1 MKKLIAS
8 IMASL
13 MLVSSSGINVFAE
26 NTVEIQEITLT
37 LTKDP
42 FTIGSDE
49 NKRAGYTVSTNVV
62 ATGGHDMFKYQWRN
76 NVVGV
81 LKTETNSTFT
91 FGNED
96 VDYRKTFVKVTP
108 VDENGNE
115 IGAAVEKEVEYV
127 NSPFT
132 RTGRRKVAADTETMN
147 SYLTSPPENK
157 FTVDGKSFILLDEF
171 YSKTESFYILADD
184 FYGKRVF
191 DTGLVS
197 EDEEYNPL
205 MFFRSTASTSGTAS
219 SGEGN
224 MAYWLNN
231 DFLENGNDGMKLP
244 DSIIENLAVHKWH
257 NAQNKNWSNTN
268 EKLKVALLGKADFV
282 KYFGKFGVGGPT
294 LVDRWWLRDSQG
306 LANTN
311 ETNQLGPFTVI
322 CEHNIVEGTGSTLVS
337 NYVRPAFYLTEN
349 FFKTVKI
356 DLMSAGEN
364 VKKMLLE
371 RYGEATLLE
380 LYDGQELADAG
391 MVSVPEVTEINLY
404 GKVKAGNKIS
414 AEYTYYHEKNKAD
427 ATTDYG
433 FEISAS
439 KGGSA
444 EITVENVSE
453 YTIPADAAGKYITYY
468 VIPKDEIGITG
479 KKIYSES
486 ALIGEAPEAAP
497 TQTAITD
504 SEGNA
509 VESLATADE
518 LKISMTLNNT
528 ASDAKDVVV
537 LCGIYDKD
545 DNLLAN
551 CAEKVSIPA
560 QSTALSEAVRV
571 INPTYAEGNYAKIM
585 IWDSLVEMNSY
596 YSFEIR

>member
-26 NTVEIQEITLT
+26 NTVQIESVTLT
-37 LTKDP
+37 ATKDP
-42 FTIGSDE
+42 LTVGAEE
-49 NKRAGYTVSTNVV
+49 NKRAGFTVSTSVT
-62 ATGGHDMFKYQWRN
+62 ATGGHNLFKYQWDMN
-76 NVVGV
+76 GTV
-81 LKTETNSTFT
+81 LKTETNSTFII
-91 FGNED
+91 GND
-96 VDYRKTFVKVTP
+96 NSNYKTIYVTVTP

-115 IGAAVEKEVEYV
+115 IGAGKRVNLEYV
-127 NSPFT
+127 GSPFT
-132 RTGRRKVAADTETMN
+132 RTGRRNIASSMAAMN
-147 SYLTSPPENK
+147 DYLTTPPENK
-157 FTVDGKSFILLDEF
+157 FTVDGKSFVLLDEF
-171 YSKTESFYILADD
+171 YSQTESFYILADD
-184 FYGKRVF
+184 YYGKRVF
-191 DTGLVS
+191 DTGLMS
-197 EDEEYNPL
+197 EDEEYNPML
-205 MFFRSTASTSGTAS
+205 YFRSTASTSGTAS

-231 DFLENGNDGMKLP
+231 DFLENGNEGMKLP
-244 DSIIENLAVHKWH
+244 DSIIANLAVHEWH
-257 NAQNKNWSNTN
+257 NAQNVNWANTN

-282 KYFGKFGVGGPT
+282 KYFGKFGVSGPT

-306 LANTN
+306 LCNN
-311 ETNQLGPFTVI
+311 SEERQRGPFTVI

-337 NYVRPAFYLTEN
+337 HYVRPAFYLTEN

-404 GKVKAGNKIS
+404 GKVNAGNKIS
-414 AEYTYYHEKNKAD
+414 ADYAYYHEKGKAD
-427 ATTDYG
+427 KTTDYG
-433 FEISAS
+433 FEISSS

-468 VIPKDEIGITG
+468 VIPKDELGISG
-479 KKIYSES
+479 KKIYSEP
-486 ALIGEAPEAAP
+486 ALIGEAPEVAP
-497 TQTAITD
+497 TETAITD

-518 LKISMTLNNT
+518 LNISMTLNNT

-571 INPTYAEGNYAKIM
+571 INPTYKEGNYAKIM